1 MKPLLNRINSF
12 FLLLRFFFL
21 FLGKVSIENRDEE
34 GFFMWQAAMWGGISG
49 SAVLLGALAAVF
61 AYRQKDNWLYYGFW
75 DGCINWSIY
84 L

>member
-1 MKPLLNRINSF
+1 
-12 FLLLRFFFL
+12 
-21 FLGKVSIENRDEE
+21 
-34 GFFMWQAAMWGGISG
+34 MWQAAMWGGISG